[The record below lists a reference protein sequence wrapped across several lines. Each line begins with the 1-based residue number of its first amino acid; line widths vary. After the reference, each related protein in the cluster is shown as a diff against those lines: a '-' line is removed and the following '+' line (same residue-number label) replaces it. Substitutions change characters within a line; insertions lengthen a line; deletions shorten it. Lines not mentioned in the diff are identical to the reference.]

1 MARKLK
7 SDKVLF
13 TATLLLVCISVVMV
27 YSASAVMAM
36 EQKQAPY
43 YYLFKQAAWALL
55 GLVFRPD
62 RHAHRLPQ
70 LPAADGHLDDAR
82 GRRAWRSWPCSSGG
96 RSTAPRAG
104 SLLGSLGV
112 QPSELAKIAVIFCT
126 AALLERRM
134 DRIDEV
140 GYSLL
145 PIGVTV
151 GIIVALILVEP
162 DLGTAVTVLMIAAV
176 MVFAAGLNYTLLRR
190 PAPDRRCPAAYLVI
204 ATSEY
209 RMKRVRAFLDPYSDP
224 LGDGYQM
231 IQSMIAVGTG
241 GVTGRGLMDGLQKLF
256 YLPEPHNDFI
266 FSVIAEELGLIG
278 STVVVACFCVI
289 TWRGLR
295 TAMRA
300 PDRFGTFV
308 AIGLTTMIAFQAF
321 FNISV
326 VLGLLPT
333 KGIPL
338 PFVSAGGSSLLINM
352 IGMAVLLNVSQ
363 HASPAQVS
371 RRVHVTIRCMRPLRI
386 RHRRRRNRRPSL
398 SRDCRRA
405 GSPAAAVRTRS

>member
-36 EQKQAPY
+36 EQKHPPY

-55 GLVFRPD
+55 GLMF
-62 RHAHRLPQ
+62 LPIVMRIDYRSYRQ
-70 LPAADGHLDDAR
+70 PMVIWTMLGVVTAALVAVLF
-82 GRRAWRSWPCSSGG
+82 G
-96 RSTAPRAG
+96 RSVNGASRWL
-104 SLLGSLGV
+104 LLGPLGV

-151 GIIVALILVEP
+151 GLIVALILAEP

-176 MVFAAGLNYTLLRR
+176 MVFAAGLNYTYFVGLLLTSI
-190 PAPDRRCPAAYLVI
+190 PAAYVVI

-266 FSVIAEELGLIG
+266 FSVIAEELGFIG

-289 TWRGLR
+289 AWRGLR
-295 TAMRA
+295 TALRA

-308 AIGLTTMIAFQAF
+308 ALGLTTMIAFQAF

-363 HASPAQVS
+363 HTSSAQAVNVSTSPSDA
-371 RRVHVTIRCMRPLRI
+371 
-386 RHRRRRNRRPSL
+386 
-398 SRDCRRA
+398 
-405 GSPAAAVRTRS
+405 